1 MSGESIQLQMISHQ
15 SVQPVE
21 TAPHVT
27 RTQTQIHPHAGW
39 QVNHP
44 RTTSSTI
51 RSIAAS
57 ASLPIRSRSPLVST
71 SSNAEVVL
79 PVSACLVC
87 VLAVRLRNKERTGS
101 AST

>member
-27 RTQTQIHPHAGW
+27 RAKTQIHPHAGW

-44 RTTSSTI
+44 RTISNTI
-51 RSIAAS
+51 RSVAAS
-57 ASLPIRSRSPLVST
+57 TSLPIRNRSPLVST
-71 SSNAEVVL
+71 NSNVEVTL
-79 PVSACLVC
+79 PVSLGLVSS
-87 VLAVRLRNKERTGS
+87 S
-101 AST
+101 ANCTVSRFRSRFRQ